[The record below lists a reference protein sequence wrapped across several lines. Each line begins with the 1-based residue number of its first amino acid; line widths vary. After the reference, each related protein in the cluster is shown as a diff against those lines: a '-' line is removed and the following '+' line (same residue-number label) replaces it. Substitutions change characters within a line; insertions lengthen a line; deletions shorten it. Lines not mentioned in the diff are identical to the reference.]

1 MRRGC
6 LARRVMLSRN
16 CCHDGGVK
24 SSSIPRR
31 AMEGQWPV
39 RTLPTQCALCVG
51 RAAVATG
58 LTQSTV
64 GCSGWPAPLW
74 LPSGGRLM
82 SGLGSGVVRPGI
94 DSPAWLVQP
103 LWRPEARDGTAGP
116 AGKRRSHC
124 DCLFGP
130 SPPPP
135 APLERTLEGCCPVLV
150 AADFTPSKLLQH
162 EALTD

>member
-1 MRRGC
+1 VAGTYLTHPVCLVRGPG
-6 LARRVMLSRN
+6 SRG
-16 CCHDGGVK
+16 HWPHTKYSGL
-24 SSSIPRR
+24 
-31 AMEGQWPV
+31 QW
-39 RTLPTQCALCVG
+39 L
-51 RAAVATG
+51 
-58 LTQSTV
+58 
-64 GCSGWPAPLW
+64 APLW